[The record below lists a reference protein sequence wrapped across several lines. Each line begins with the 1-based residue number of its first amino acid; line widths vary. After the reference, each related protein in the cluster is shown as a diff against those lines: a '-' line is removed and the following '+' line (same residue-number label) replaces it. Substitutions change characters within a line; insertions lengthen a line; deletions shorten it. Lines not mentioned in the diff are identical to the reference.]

1 MKYIEIQDGTTIN
14 VECIEA
20 VEKVTDTSCN
30 IYTRQRA
37 YRSSIPYEA
46 FIEMIKSE
54 ESVNKPISNDAAIKA
69 TMGKL
74 DKVLK
79 GVGHFSG

>member
-20 VEKVTDTSCN
+20 VEKVTDNSCN
-30 IYTRQRA
+30 VYTRQRA
-37 YRSSIPYEA
+37 YRSNIPYES

-54 ESVNKPISNDAAIKA
+54 ESVNKPLSNDAAIKA
-69 TMGKL
+69 TMSKL

-79 GVGHFSG
+79 STGHFSG